1 MPNKTSMDD
10 VSEQGAKHHAPA
22 TLRNRDAIL
31 GVLRQELPEW
41 GVVLEIASGSGE
53 HAIYFAEKMP
63 ALTWQPSDP
72 DPGALASIKAYGAE
86 YPGVNLREPVRLD
99 ACASTWPIK
108 RVDAMVCINMVHIS
122 PWASTEGLFEG
133 AARTIE
139 APNAPLILYGPYF
152 DDNVEAAPSNLQFD
166 ASLRS
171 RNPDWGIRRIEDMDK
186 IAEQN
191 GFIRA
196 ARFEMPANNLS
207 LVYRRQ

>member
-1 MPNKTSMDD
+1 MSNKASMDD
-10 VSEQGAKHHAPA
+10 VSEQGAKQHAPA

-53 HAIYFAEKMP
+53 HAIYFAENMS

-99 ACASTWPIK
+99 ACAATWPIK
-108 RVDAMVCINMVHIS
+108 RADAMVCINMAHIS
-122 PWASTEGLFEG
+122 PWASTEGLFDG
-133 AARTIE
+133 AARTMD
-139 APNAPLILYGPYF
+139 APDAPLILYGPYF
-152 DDNVEAAPSNLQFD
+152 ENNVQAAPSNLQFD
-166 ASLRS
+166 VSLKS

-186 IAEQN
+186 VAEQN
-191 GFIRA
+191 GFIRT